1 MDLTLQNSNQLKRT
15 FKIIGLYIIG
25 LLCLGLFFYL
35 NNSQD
40 LSDFVKKADRF
51 RTDWGFGFYAIIGLI
66 KMASLI
72 SGVTISLVLTIMLIR
87 QKIKKNAL

>member
-1 MDLTLQNSNQLKRT
+1 MD
-15 FKIIGLYIIG
+15 
-25 LLCLGLFFYL
+25 
-35 NNSQD
+35 NSQD
-40 LSDFVKKADRF
+40 LSEFLKKADRF

-66 KMASLI
+66 KMTSLI